1 MSLTS
6 LMQER
11 QLLISGLLTHAA
23 KYHGE
28 VEVVSHLP
36 GGDVRRSNW
45 REVSLRSK
53 RLAHALTGL
62 GVQVGDRVGTL
73 AWNTHRHLELYYG
86 VSGIGAVVHT
96 INPRLF
102 PEQIAYIVNHA
113 EDQVLCFDLDFA
125 DLVVKLAPEFK
136 TVKRFVALC
145 RRDQLP
151 KLDLPGLVAYD
162 DLVDGAGAEGERFV
176 WPDFPEST
184 PSALCYTSGTTGHPK
199 GVLYTHR
206 STVLHAFGS
215 CAVDGLGLGARD
227 CVLLS
232 VPMFHVNAWGMPYS
246 TAMCGAKLVLP
257 GPNVSGERLFAHMVS
272 EGATMS
278 LGVPTVWLGF
288 FQYLDANAGKLDL
301 KALRLTRVMVGG
313 SAAPL
318 SIIRKFQEMLGVYVI
333 TAWGMTETSPVATV
347 GNLLPKHQGI
357 SLEER
362 YQVQVLAGRPMYPV
376 DIGVFDADGQPL
388 PHDGKQV
395 GELRVRGPWV
405 ISGYFG
411 NAANSALEEGGW
423 FSTGDV
429 ANINPDGYIQITDR
443 SKDVIKSGGEWISSI
458 DLENAAVGHP
468 QVQEAAV
475 IGVAHSRWQERPLL
489 VVVPKAGETPTA
501 AAILDFLK
509 DRVARWW
516 LPDDVVFVA
525 ELPHTATGKLLKTKL
540 REQFKDYKLPTD
552 TGS

>member
-1 MSLTS
+1 MSLSS
-6 LMQER
+6 LMQDR

-23 KYHGE
+23 RYHGD

-36 GGDVRRSNW
+36 DGEVRRSHW
-45 REVSLRSK
+45 REVASRSS
-53 RLAHALTGL
+53 RLARALTGL
-62 GVQVGDRVGTL
+62 GLQQGERVGTL
-73 AWNTHRHLELYYG
+73 AWNTHRHLELYYA
-86 VSGIGAVVHT
+86 VSGMGSVLHT
-96 INPRLF
+96 VNPRLF
-102 PEQIAYIVNHA
+102 PEQIAWIVNHA
-113 EDQVLCFDLDFA
+113 EDQILCFDLDFA
-125 DLVVKLAPEFK
+125 DLVVRLAPELK
-136 TVKRFVALC
+136 SVRRYVVLC

-151 KLDLPGLVAYD
+151 PLDLPGLCAYE
-162 DLVDGAGAEGERFV
+162 DLIDGAADDFV
-176 WPDFPEST
+176 WPELSEDT
-184 PSALCYTSGTTGHPK
+184 PSAMCYTSGTTGNPK

-206 STVLHAFGS
+206 STVLHSFGA
-215 CAVDGLGLGARD
+215 CATDGLGLGSKD

-232 VPMFHVNAWGMPYS
+232 VPMFHVNAWGMPYA

-257 GPNVSGERLFAHMVS
+257 GPNVTGERLFAHMVN

-288 FQYLDANAGKLDL
+288 FQYLEQHQGQLDL
-301 KALRLTRVMVGG
+301 QALKLKRVMVGG
-313 SAAPL
+313 SAAPM
-318 SIIRKFQEMLGVYVI
+318 SIIRKFEEMLGVFVV

-347 GNLLPKHQGI
+347 GNLLGKHEDI
-357 SLEER
+357 SLEDR
-362 YQVQVLAGRPMYPV
+362 YQVQVLAGRPMYPIEV
-376 DIGVFDADGQPL
+376 EVFDDAGQPL
-388 PHDGKQV
+388 PHDGRQV

-405 ISGYFG
+405 LSAYYG
-411 NAANSALEEGGW
+411 NPPGSALDAGGW

-429 ANINPDGYIQITDR
+429 ANMNADGYVQITDR

-475 IGVAHSRWQERPLL
+475 IGVQHSRWQERPLL
-489 VVVPKAGETPTA
+489 VVVPKAGEKPTA
-501 AAILDFLK
+501 TAILEFLK

-516 LPDDVVFVA
+516 LPDDVVFVD

-540 REQFKDYKLPTD
+540 REQFRNHRLPTD

>member
-6 LMQER
+6 LMQQR

-23 KYHGE
+23 KYHGQ

-36 GGDVRRSNW
+36 GGEVRRSNW
-45 REVSLRSK
+45 AEVSVRAK
-53 RLAHALTGL
+53 RLAQALTEAGHSP
-62 GVQVGDRVGTL
+62 GERVGTL
-73 AWNTHRHLELYYG
+73 AWNTHRHLELYYA
-86 VSGIGAVVHT
+86 VSGTGAVLHT
-96 INPRLF
+96 VNPRLF

-125 DLVVKLAPEFK
+125 DLVIKLAPVLK
-136 TVKRFVALC
+136 TVKRYVALC

-151 KLDLPGLVAYD
+151 ALDLPGLVAYD
-162 DLVDGAGAEGERFV
+162 DLVDSATDDYL
-176 WPDFPEST
+176 WPDLPEDT
-184 PSALCYTSGTTGHPK
+184 PSALCYTSGTTGNPK
-199 GVLYTHR
+199 GVLYSHR
-206 STVLHAFGS
+206 STVLHSFGA
-215 CAVDGLGLGARD
+215 CAADGLALSSKD

-232 VPMFHVNAWGMPYS
+232 VPMFHVNAWGMPYAS
-246 TAMCGAKLVLP
+246 AMCGAKLVLP
-257 GPNVSGERLFAHMVS
+257 GPNVTGERLFAHMVH

-288 FQYLDANAGKLDL
+288 FQYLDQHSDTLDL
-301 KALRLTRVMVGG
+301 KALKLNRVMVGG
-313 SAAPL
+313 SAAPMA
-318 SIIRKFQEMLGVYVI
+318 IIRKFQEMLGVFVV

-347 GNLLPKHQGI
+347 GNLLGKHQDI
-357 SLEER
+357 SLEDR
-362 YQVQVLAGRPMYPV
+362 YQVQVLAGRPMYPIEV
-376 DIGVFDADGQPL
+376 EVFDAEGRPQ
-388 PHDGKQV
+388 PHDGQQV

-405 ISGYFG
+405 LSGYFG
-411 NAANSALEEGGW
+411 HAPGSALDAEGW

-429 ANINPDGYIQITDR
+429 ANMNADGYVQITDR

-475 IGVAHSRWQERPLL
+475 IGVFHSKWQERPLL
-489 VVVPKAGETPTA
+489 VVVPKVGEKPTPDA
-501 AAILDFLK
+501 LLAFLQ

-516 LPDDVVFVA
+516 LPDDVVFVD

-540 REQFKDYKLPTD
+540 REQFKHYKLPTD